1 MKVKIEVP
9 KIFCNRTTREIGKDE
24 IYYALLVVAGKVA
37 DNEFIPA
44 SKTPLFGKVSEVQ
57 KKVHKGFGWVPEMN
71 NCVIDVGDAQYFAVT
86 ISLYERDNGKI
97 YEELKKNYEEIVKP
111 EKFDWK
117 ATMDLAVQDLSKNI
131 TKGKDAD
138 VQDLWKAV
146 NTKDAI
152 TPLVIGGLLFALA
165 KKIFKFLRQDDL
177 LGVNT
182 DYFDPTAQGFDL
194 PREYNFRKFRGK
206 YDVGLKVSVV

>member
-1 MKVKIEVP
+1 MKIKVEVP

-24 IYYALLVVAGKVA
+24 IYYALLVVAGKVE

-44 SKTPLFGKVSEVQ
+44 SKTPLFGKVSEIQ

-71 NCVIDVGDAQYFAVT
+71 DCIIDIGDAQYFAVT

-97 YEELKKNYEEIVKP
+97 YDELKKNYEEIVKP

-131 TKGKDAD
+131 SSGKKAE
-138 VQDLWKAV
+138 VQDFMESCQYKRR
-146 NTKDAI
+146 NH
-152 TPLVIGGLLFALA
+152 PIGDWWIIICLSQ
-165 KKIFKFLRQDDL
+165 KKYLSSFVRMTF
-177 LGVNT
+177 
-182 DYFDPTAQGFDL
+182 
-194 PREYNFRKFRGK
+194 
-206 YDVGLKVSVV
+206 